1 MQAIIDCFH
10 GTVFSLDMI
19 VYTGTELYNMS
30 TIPLE
35 SNLSVMQVLGTLS
48 YKLSLN
54 LRVTEVAIFRYFV
67 MRGNLPTIFYLC
79 FARLLHRKMMSPYAC
94 YRALEA
100 LRDSDLASNLLPSM
114 V

>member
-10 GTVFSLDMI
+10 GKVFSLDMV
-19 VYTGTELYNMS
+19 VYTGTEPYNMS
-30 TIPLE
+30 TTPLE

-48 YKLSLN
+48 YKLSLD

-79 FARLLHRKMMSPYAC
+79 FAQLLHRKMMSPYAC
-94 YRALEA
+94 YLVLEA
-100 LRDSDLASNLLPSM
+100 LKHSDLASSLLPSM